1 MKPIHEDDDVSFHDH
16 EQTAQRLP
24 VRDGCEAR

>member
-1 MKPIHEDDDVSFHDH
+1 MKPIHEDDVSFHDY